1 MPKTKIKLNTF
12 VVQSELL
19 KGSEIT
25 DYVRSVAQGRVPDG
39 CEVEVLS
46 GHDRNRAVMYP
57 VTEEATKQCY
67 ENDLL
72 VNAISR

>member
-1 MPKTKIKLNTF
+1 MPKTKVKLNMPN
-12 VVQSELL
+12 VQRELL
-19 KGSEIT
+19 KGQEIT
-25 DYVRSVAQGRVPDG
+25 DHVRDIAQSIVPDG
-39 CEVEVLS
+39 CEVQVLN